1 MNYPNPFAPGHADET
16 RASVAIALARG
27 PLSVRPVTVR
37 VSQGNP
43 SDVARLLDLSRP
55 ISAAE
60 FAEIEGK

>member
-1 MNYPNPFAPGHADET
+1 MTTSTAT
-16 RASVAIALARG
+16 LARMLEAKKPVCFD

-37 VSQGNP
+37 VTQGNP

-60 FAEIEGK
+60 FTEIEGKA